1 MKGYFFI
8 DKFALFSKR
17 FYFSQTV
24 RSFELGMRHQ
34 QEQQH
39 LRGLLDHLWHFCR
52 AVNAAPNPAQPNCY
66 NNMIMT
72 SSFACA
78 GPAIPPTQLLSPT
91 QVPAMADMQA
101 QWGDQ
106 LGWTGNAS
114 TAACSWPGVAC
125 TQVGIYWIVNSID
138 VSASG
143 LSGAIPASISA
154 ISSLVY
160 FNCSQN
166 PLIGGQIPA
175 GLGGISSM
183 RYLDMSYSG
192 LTGTLPS
199 NLQFLK
205 LSTLAV
211 TSNKLTGPVQ
221 TTICNIPNY
230 NLQGNMWDCPLP
242 TCCGEN
248 GNYLCIPCVSN
259 SSP

>member
-1 MKGYFFI
+1 MACSHITGT
-8 DKFALFSKR
+8 S
-17 FYFSQTV
+17 
-24 RSFELGMRHQ
+24 
-34 QEQQH
+34 
-39 LRGLLDHLWHFCR
+39 
-52 AVNAAPNPAQPNCY
+52 AVAVIVEPNCFV
-66 NNMIMT
+66 NIMMI
-72 SSFACA
+72 SPFACA
-78 GPAIPPTQLLSPT
+78 GPGTPSNQPLPPT

-101 QWGDQ
+101 QWGKQ

-114 TAACSWPGVAC
+114 TAACSWPGVHCNQA
-125 TQVGIYWIVNSID
+125 GIYGIVISID
-138 VSASG
+138 VSASD

-154 ISSLVY
+154 LTTMVS

-175 GLGGISSM
+175 DLGSISSL

-199 NLQFLK
+199 NLQSLK

-221 TTICNIPNY
+221 ATICSIKNY

-242 TCCGEN
+242 TCCGES
-248 GNYLCIPCVSN
+248 GSYLCVPCVSN
-259 SSP
+259 SSSQ